1 MSKEEREIKASQ
13 NSHRRLVFFLPL
25 FSAPT
30 TSTFFILQKKKL
42 FPQSPPTTAPRPPS
56 PAASPLS
63 ARRAPTQL
71 PLSGRKKEEQV
82 EQEQRESNS
91 SRNHPSES
99 PGRLPSSPGRPGARA
114 RAPRSSGPTAPTPG
128 LPRACRRLSTRAARG
143 AGETRPSSTRCRRAR
158 PTSRRRCFCGASLA
172 LTSGGKPR
180 RRVSF
185 CLFPLFLHCENLVF
199 VKKKWWESRRKK
211 RVGEKVFFF
220 VVCTLSREKHNQ
232 KTAPLS
238 FLCGH
243 YESELFSHHF
253 SFVSLLKGLF

>member
-1 MSKEEREIKASQ
+1 MIRFCPNDGTLLMSKEEREIKASQ

-99 PGRLPSSPGRPGARA
+99 PGRLPSSPGRPCARA

-185 CLFPLFLHCENLVF
+185 CLC
-199 VKKKWWESRRKK
+199 
-211 RVGEKVFFF
+211 
-220 VVCTLSREKHNQ
+220 
-232 KTAPLS
+232 
-238 FLCGH
+238 
-243 YESELFSHHF
+243 LFSCTARTW
-253 SFVSLLKGLF
+253 SL

>member
-99 PGRLPSSPGRPGARA
+99 PGRLPSSPGRPCARA

-199 VKKKWWESRRKK
+199 VKKN
-211 RVGEKVFFF
+211 GG
-220 VVCTLSREKHNQ
+220 SREERSG
-232 KTAPLS
+232 LGRRFS
-238 FLCGH
+238 FL
-243 YESELFSHHF
+243 LFAL
-253 SFVSLLKGLF
+253 SLGKNTIKKQRLFLFFAATTRASSSRTISPSSLY